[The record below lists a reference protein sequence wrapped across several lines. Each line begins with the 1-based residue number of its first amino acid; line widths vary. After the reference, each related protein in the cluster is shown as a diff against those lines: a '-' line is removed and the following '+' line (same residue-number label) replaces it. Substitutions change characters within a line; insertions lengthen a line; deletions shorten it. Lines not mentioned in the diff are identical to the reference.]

1 MPLTKKHHFTR
12 NSRLETSRE
21 IKFGGALF
29 PTRDEIARLAYAYWE
44 ERGKPLGSAEADWV
58 RAEGELR
65 SRREAGPLPGETAR
79 PLRVALRELDT
90 NRPPVSQPSIPLHQ
104 NRDRHGTSGA

>member
-12 NSRLETSRE
+12 NSRFETSQETRL
-21 IKFGGALF
+21 GGAPF

-44 ERGKPLGSAEADWV
+44 ERGKPLGSAEADWA

-65 SRREAGPLPGETAR
+65 ARREADSLPAETAR
-79 PLRVALRELDT
+79 PLRLALRELET
-90 NRPPVSQPSIPLHQ
+90 NRPPVSQPSILLHQ
-104 NRDRHGTSGA
+104 NQDRQGASTA

>member
-12 NSRLETSRE
+12 NSRLETSQETRL
-21 IKFGGALF
+21 GGAPF

-58 RAEGELR
+58 RAEDEL
-65 SRREAGPLPGETAR
+65 AGAPGSGPPAR
-79 PLRVALRELDT
+79 GNRAPSPGGAERVG
-90 NRPPVSQPSIPLHQ
+90 NQ
-104 NRDRHGTSGA
+104 